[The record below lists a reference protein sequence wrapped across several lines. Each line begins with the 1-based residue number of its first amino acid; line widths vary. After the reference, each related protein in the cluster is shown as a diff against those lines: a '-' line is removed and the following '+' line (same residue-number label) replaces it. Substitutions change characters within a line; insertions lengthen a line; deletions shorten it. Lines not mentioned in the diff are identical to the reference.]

1 MVQHA
6 GSVLEDGLLAKS
18 GLPVWLNPD
27 RFLAADFEPD
37 ACVAD
42 LRRFLTTSCL
52 PLSHCPRQ
60 VPLNT
65 LQVELQNYL
74 ATLKARV
81 CQVNFAPQM
90 VEVINEDY
98 SDYVSLSSRLVNVD
112 GAVVRMRKP
121 LCDLKDKL
129 VVVQEAVQGE
139 LTALAAGL
147 QRRKEV
153 ATARSM
159 LELLQEL
166 AHVAGKVDKLL
177 AEVAASTF
185 GGSSSS
191 SSPPENGASHASSS
205 PTGSTQPVA
214 SNGAG
219 QAAGGT
225 AGQAAP
231 GEADLDARA
240 RLLERV
246 AGEVSRL
253 TYQANRGK
261 DLAFVKALEPKV
273 AAARAELSA
282 HLATAL
288 EAALLAGSHAAALH
302 CLHAYAEL
310 GQAGPAEAAVRKL
323 VVAPAVESVLHDHK
337 AVHTIRMSA
346 TATAGRE
353 EGLGGLLSKML
364 ARIEQA
370 AGHVLAA
377 ALTPQSPLRAFDF
390 LGNALLAEVDMQLA
404 AQLPSTFSPG
414 VPAAF
419 HANFLAAQAFLD
431 KLEQHCQG
439 RTALERLRA
448 SPAYSS
454 FAKRWN
460 LSVYFSLL
468 YQEIAGELED
478 AISSG
483 WPDRAAP
490 PQGPASVV
498 LPASAAAVAALVRLA
513 SPQLLLRPLADRRAR
528 AGAGLHLRP
537 WGLAAAWC
545 ACRFL
550 RLALQLGARYSTWL
564 ASLATLR
571 QEAFSQAM
579 AAGAAAAP
587 PSLATAPPSS
597 SLAPPGPPSHLAASA
612 PGQSAG
618 SANAFSASAARL
630 GTGAGQSGGGEGKAP
645 PPSIAWVTQVPVE
658 DLAVV
663 FVDAAAVVEHV
674 RASFTPAFTRFMATA
689 GLLQPGTLDNGGG
702 GGGGGGRTVA
712 AVKGAGSAGQEGP
725 GVGVEALSPG
735 EDGRQQRQ
743 AGQQEGL
750 VEVVEQVLGQLADGL
765 EKQAHSVLSVMGDEV
780 VEACVVVVKQL
791 KGITATYRMT
801 TKGPPTRHSHYVTGA
816 LVPMRNLLE
825 SPKLARLPT
834 AARTQLV
841 TGIAAAVCARYQA
854 LAEELLTTVRKTES
868 SLKRLKKAQQADA
881 GDGSAMSDSD
891 KITLQL
897 HLDVAEFGQ
906 QLVRFGVQ
914 PEQLEAYRRLQGAVG
929 PVAAPQA

>member
-42 LRRFLTTSCL
+42 LRRF
-52 PLSHCPRQ
+52 

-74 ATLKARV
+74 ATLKAR
-81 CQVNFAPQM
+81 M

-177 AEVAASTF
+177 AEVAVSTS

-191 SSPPENGASHASSS
+191 SSPPENGTSHASPS
-205 PTGSTQPVA
+205 PTGSTQPVT

-219 QAAGGT
+219 QAAVGT

-261 DLAFVKALEPKV
+261 DLAFVKALEPKI
-273 AAARAELSA
+273 AAARAELA
-282 HLATAL
+282 AYLATAL

-364 ARIEQA
+364 TRIEQA

-513 SPQLLLRPLADRRAR
+513 SPQLLLRPLADR
-528 AGAGLHLRP
+528 
-537 WGLAAAWC
+537 
-545 ACRFL
+545 FL

-564 ASLATLR
+564 ISLATLR
-571 QEAFSQAM
+571 QEAFNQAM

-587 PSLATAPPSS
+587 PSLATAPLSS

-612 PGQSAG
+612 PGQSA
-618 SANAFSASAARL
+618 NAFSASAARL
-630 GTGAGQSGGGEGKAP
+630 GAGAGQSGGGEGKAP

-689 GLLQPGTLDNGGG
+689 GLLQPGSLDN
-702 GGGGGGRTVA
+702 GGGGGRTVA
-712 AVKGAGSAGQEGP
+712 AVKAAGSAGQEGP
-725 GVGVEALSPG
+725 GVGPEALSTG
-735 EDGRQQRQ
+735 EDGRQHRQ

-825 SPKLARLPT
+825 SSRLARLPA

-914 PEQLEAYRRLQGAVG
+914 PEQLEAYRRLQAAVG

>member
-42 LRRFLTTSCL
+42 LRRF
-52 PLSHCPRQ
+52 
-60 VPLNT
+60 
-65 LQVELQNYL
+65 
-74 ATLKARV
+74 
-81 CQVNFAPQM
+81 M

-177 AEVAASTF
+177 AE
-185 GGSSSS
+185 
-191 SSPPENGASHASSS
+191 
-205 PTGSTQPVA
+205 PVA

-468 YQEIAGELED
+468 YQEIAGV
-478 AISSG
+478 SG
-483 WPDRAAP
+483 SLKTP
-490 PQGPASVV
+490 
-498 LPASAAAVAALVRLA
+498 SAAAG
-513 SPQLLLRPLADRRAR
+513 QT
-528 AGAGLHLRP
+528 GLH
-537 WGLAAAWC
+537 
-545 ACRFL
+545 
-550 RLALQLGARYSTWL
+550 
-564 ASLATLR
+564 
-571 QEAFSQAM
+571 
-579 AAGAAAAP
+579 
-587 PSLATAPPSS
+587 
-597 SLAPPGPPSHLAASA
+597 
-612 PGQSAG
+612 
-618 SANAFSASAARL
+618 
-630 GTGAGQSGGGEGKAP
+630 
-645 PPSIAWVTQVPVE
+645 
-658 DLAVV
+658 
-663 FVDAAAVVEHV
+663 
-674 RASFTPAFTRFMATA
+674 
-689 GLLQPGTLDNGGG
+689 
-702 GGGGGGRTVA
+702 
-712 AVKGAGSAGQEGP
+712 
-725 GVGVEALSPG
+725 
-735 EDGRQQRQ
+735 
-743 AGQQEGL
+743 
-750 VEVVEQVLGQLADGL
+750 
-765 EKQAHSVLSVMGDEV
+765 
-780 VEACVVVVKQL
+780 
-791 KGITATYRMT
+791 
-801 TKGPPTRHSHYVTGA
+801 
-816 LVPMRNLLE
+816 
-825 SPKLARLPT
+825 
-834 AARTQLV
+834 
-841 TGIAAAVCARYQA
+841 
-854 LAEELLTTVRKTES
+854 
-868 SLKRLKKAQQADA
+868 RLKALPQWCC
-881 GDGSAMSDSD
+881 
-891 KITLQL
+891 LP
-897 HLDVAEFGQ
+897 VQ
-906 QLVRFGVQ
+906 QLW
-914 PEQLEAYRRLQGAVG
+914 RR
-929 PVAAPQA
+929 